1 MADKTPIRLVL
12 DGSNPTG
19 LAEYQSGE
27 TIPVASGGTG
37 LSSLGTAGYFLR
49 TNEAGTALE
58 YASVVSQFTL
68 TGDDSSD
75 VTFSTGQTLRILGD
89 TGITAAVTDAGD
101 SGAILTIDLDDTAVT
116 PGSYGSSTAVPQITV
131 DQQGRITSLSTAAIS
146 TSFTLAA
153 DTGSNDTFNTGD
165 TLTIS
170 GTANEIETAVT
181 DNTITIGL
189 PDDITVGNNLTVT
202 GNLTVN
208 GTTTTLSTTNT
219 TVEDQLFELGNGRTG
234 SATGDSGIVIERG
247 DDSNVF
253 IGYDESADKIT
264 FGTGTFTGAST
275 GNLTLTDADIRASG
289 IEATGDLDVTGTS
302 TLSGN
307 IVLGTGD
314 GGDSSTNTIIVN
326 GRFASDL
333 IPSQDS
339 VYNLGRAD
347 QRWKTI
353 FLAAETLDIGGATIS
368 SDGSGSITISGSG
381 AILPVGSK
389 LGDDSIAAADSVTG
403 LATRK
408 VNFFTNA
415 DGLGS
420 ANAQFTFAASS
431 NTSVF
436 KSFTRSNGSTQT
448 VISLFT
454 F

>member
-19 LAEYQSGE
+19 IAEYQSGE

-153 DTGSNDTFNTGD
+153 DSGSPDTFNTGD

-208 GTTTTLSTTNT
+208 GTTTTVATTNT
-219 TVEDQLFELGNGRTG
+219 TVSDQLFELGNGRTG
-234 SATGDSGIVIERG
+234 SATGDAGIIIERG
-247 DDSNVF
+247 DDNNVF
-253 IGYDESADKIT
+253 LGYDESEDEVV
-264 FGTGTFTGAST
+264 FGTGTFTGSST
-275 GNLTLTDADIRASG
+275 GNLSITNANIRAADIT
-289 IEATGDLDVTGTS
+289 ATGALDVSGAS
-302 TLSGN
+302 TLRGN
-307 IVLGTGD
+307 ITLGVNA
-314 GGDSSTNTIIVN
+314 GDSTEDTITVN
-326 GRFASDL
+326 GRFVS
-333 IPSQDS
+333 
-339 VYNLGRAD
+339 NLEP
-347 QRWKTI
+347 
-353 FLAAETLDIGGATIS
+353 L
-368 SDGSGSITISGSG
+368 
-381 AILPVGSK
+381 
-389 LGDDSIAAADSVTG
+389 
-403 LATRK
+403 
-408 VNFFTNA
+408 NN
-415 DGLGS
+415 
-420 ANAQFTFAASS
+420 
-431 NTSVF
+431 
-436 KSFTRSNGSTQT
+436 
-448 VISLFT
+448 
-454 F
+454 

>member
-19 LAEYQSGE
+19 IAEYQSGE

-153 DTGSNDTFNTGD
+153 DSGSNDTFNTGD

-170 GTANEIETAVT
+170 GTSNEIETAVT

-234 SATGDSGIVIERG
+234 SATGDSGIIIERG

-275 GNLTLTDADIRASG
+275 GDLTLTDSDIRVSG

-326 GRFASDL
+326 GRIASDL

-381 AILPVGSK
+381 AVLPVGSK
-389 LGDDSIAAADSVTG
+389 LGDDTIAAADSVTG

-415 DGLGS
+415 GGLSS
-420 ANAQFTFAASS
+420 ANTQFTFAATS

-436 KSFTRSNGSTQT
+436 KAFTRSNGSAQA

>member
-19 LAEYQSGE
+19 IAEYQSGE

-49 TNEAGTALE
+49 TNEAGNALE

-101 SGAILTIDLDDTAVT
+101 AGAILTIDLDDTAVT

-153 DTGSNDTFNTGD
+153 DSGSNDTFNTGD

-170 GTANEIETAVT
+170 GTSNEIETAVT

-234 SATGDSGIVIERG
+234 SATGDSGIIIERG

-275 GNLTLTDADIRASG
+275 GDLTLTDSDIRVSG

-326 GRFASDL
+326 GRIASDL

-381 AILPVGSK
+381 AVLPVGSK
-389 LGDDSIAAADSVTG
+389 LGTDTIAAADSVTG

-408 VNFFTNA
+408 VNFFTNSG
-415 DGLGS
+415 GLS
-420 ANAQFTFAASS
+420 TANATFTFAATS

-436 KSFTRSNGSTQT
+436 KDFTRSNGSTQA